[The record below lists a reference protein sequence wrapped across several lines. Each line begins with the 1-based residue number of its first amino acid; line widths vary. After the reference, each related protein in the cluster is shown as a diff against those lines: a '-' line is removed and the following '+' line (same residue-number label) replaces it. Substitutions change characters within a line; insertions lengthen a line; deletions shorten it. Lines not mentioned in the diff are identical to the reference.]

1 LKKRRSQLLELVINR
16 KPANTPSLAI
26 PPLLLARAAEVIE

>member
-16 KPANTPSLAI
+16 KPANTPGLGI
-26 PPLLLARAAEVIE
+26 PPALLAGAAEVIE